1 MAGRFKTRFLLRL
14 YRAGVLAALALLVH
28 SQSDWLAEQEPSP
41 ISLRQAGRFFPDA
54 RNLDAPDPRRGLH
67 VVTDPLDNTL
77 GGLMTTAP
85 WTDHIVGYS
94 GPNNLLIALDPDGVI
109 LRVEMLSSGD
119 TREHADMIRNAPD
132 FLPGLIGWDPSEDPA
147 PPVAAVSGATLTSFA
162 VLEGLQ
168 QRLTGANPSLRFP
181 DPVTL
186 EEIQNLF
193 PAASRIERTAS
204 RIKAFD
210 AEGAFLGVAIRS
222 SPQTDNVSGY
232 QGPTECLIAFGPD
245 GRTSIGSL
253 IRKTYD
259 TPSYV
264 DKVRDA
270 ESVKTL
276 FLGRTFEE
284 LAGLDYPERLE
295 GVSRSTLTARA
306 VVEGVQRRF
315 AAELEPDGPAEA
327 WKPRP
332 RDLGLFG
339 VIVAGL
345 AIAFTRLRG
354 RRWARIFWQ
363 LLLVVY
369 VGAINKDML
378 SLSLLGGWAANG
390 AAFRA
395 APGLAFLAA
404 AALLVPWGTRRNVYC
419 HQICPHG
426 AAQQLLGTLSKR
438 WRLRLPG
445 QLQRWLEK
453 IPVALLAVAALSLL
467 TGWALNLAA
476 IEAFDAWNWKSAGA
490 ATLAIAVIGLAASLF
505 VPMAYCRFGC
515 PTGVLFSFVRSTG
528 SADRWGRR
536 DSAALVLLAIG
547 AITVVGIR
555 AQPREAAQPEPTLMT
570 GHTMGTTWSVKVR
583 DDLASPPAL
592 EKVISKEFEWA
603 ESLTSHWRTN
613 TTLSAFNRARTT
625 NAMEVPWP
633 VMTLS
638 RWSEEIYRETAG
650 AFDISV
656 GPLVR
661 LWGFG
666 PNAGPRAV
674 PDDAAIAEIRQRVGM
689 DKLEL
694 LDGELRKR
702 HPELELDLSSIAKGW
717 AINKVVDKL
726 EFQGYTNF
734 LVEAGGELR
743 GVGHWKI
750 AIEHPARVVTIED
763 ESIATSGTY
772 RQNYKVGRERVTHLI
787 DPRTGR
793 PITHKTVSVS
803 VRHKD
808 CARAD
813 AWATALNVLGAN
825 EGLPIAER
833 LDLAVQ
839 FVVESEL
846 GGFVVVSSP
855 AWKKRVEATASTL
868 KSKLI
873 NSRLDN

>member
-1 MAGRFKTRFLLRL
+1 MPGRFKIRLFLRL
-14 YRAGVLAALALLVH
+14 YRAGVLATLALLVH
-28 SQSDWLAEQEPSP
+28 AQSEWLAEQEPST
-41 ISLRQAGRFFPDA
+41 ISLRQAGRFFQEA
-54 RNLDAPDPRRGLH
+54 RHINDPDPQRGLH

-119 TREHADMIRNAPD
+119 TIEHADMIRNAPD
-132 FLPGLIGWDPSEDPA
+132 FLPGLTGWDPSEDPA

-162 VLEGLQ
+162 VLEGVQ

-186 EEIQNLF
+186 EEIKDLYPN
-193 PAASRIERTAS
+193 ANRIERGASRIEV
-204 RIKAFD
+204 FD
-210 AEGAFLGVAIRS
+210 ANDASLGFAIRS
-222 SPQTDNVSGY
+222 SPQAENVSGY

-245 GRTSIGSL
+245 GRKSIGSL

-264 DKVRDA
+264 DKVREA
-270 ESVKTL
+270 ASVKEL
-276 FLGRTFEE
+276 LLGRTMEE
-284 LAGLDYPERLE
+284 LAALNYPERLE

-315 AAELEPDGPAEA
+315 AAERKPDSTAEA
-327 WKPRP
+327 WKPKA
-332 RDLGLFG
+332 RDAGLFG

-354 RRWARIFWQ
+354 RRWAQIAWQ

-390 AAFRA
+390 AALKA
-395 APGLAFLAA
+395 APGLALLAA
-404 AALLVPWGTRRNVYC
+404 AALLVPWTTRRNVYC

-426 AAQQLLGTLSKR
+426 AAQQLLGTVSKR
-438 WRLRLPG
+438 WRLRVPAR
-445 QLQRWLEK
+445 LQRGLEK
-453 IPVALLAVAALSLL
+453 MPVALLAVATLCLL

-476 IEAFDAWNWKSAGA
+476 IEAFDAWNWKTAGA
-490 ATLAIAVIGLAASLF
+490 ATLTIAGVGLVASLF

-528 SADRWGRR
+528 GADRWGRR
-536 DSAALVLLAIG
+536 DSAALVLLAVG

-592 EKVISKEFEWA
+592 EKVIAKEFEWA
-603 ESLTSHWRTN
+603 ESLTSHWRAN
-613 TTLSAFNRARTT
+613 TTLSAFNRTQTT
-625 NAMEVPWP
+625 NAMEIPWP

-638 RWSEEIYRETAG
+638 RWSEEIHRETAG
-650 AFDISV
+650 AFDITV

-666 PNAGPRAV
+666 PNAGPRAL
-674 PDDAAIAEIRQRVGM
+674 PDAAAIDAIRQRVGM

-702 HPELELDLSSIAKGW
+702 HPELEVDLSSIAKGW

-743 GVGHWKI
+743 AVGRWKI
-750 AIEHPARVVTIED
+750 AIEHPARVITLED
-763 ESIATSGTY
+763 ESVATSGTY
-772 RQNYKVGRERVTHLI
+772 RQNYKVGEKRVTHLI

-793 PITHKTVSVS
+793 PITHSTVSVS

-813 AWATALNVLGAN
+813 AWATALNVLGAKQ
-825 EGLPIAER
+825 GLPVADR
-833 LDLAVQ
+833 LKLAVQ
-839 FVVESEL
+839 FVVENDAGSL
-846 GGFVVVSSP
+846 TVLSSP
-855 AWKKRVEATASTL
+855 AWKEREAKAVHAP
-868 KSKLI
+868 
-873 NSRLDN
+873 